1 MTNQMV
7 REAFVSRVLY
17 RGDDAG
23 ADRVHSNK
31 RTRHRFTK
39 AFDHKWMVA
48 EPGGL
53 FEGPSGKHSS
63 RVGEL
68 KIGACSVS
76 RGTL

>member
-1 MTNQMV
+1 MI
-7 REAFVSRVLY
+7 
-17 RGDDAG
+17 RGRRASPG
-23 ADRVHSNK
+23 PAQA
-31 RTRHRFTK
+31 FTK
-39 AFDHKWMVA
+39 AFDHKWMIA

-53 FEGPSGKHSS
+53 FEGPSGKHSA

>member
-1 MTNQMV
+1 MC
-7 REAFVSRVLY
+7 AASFIYL
-17 RGDDAG
+17 RGDDVGPRSLASLG
-23 ADRVHSNK
+23 RRANK
-31 RTRHRFTK
+31 KTRHRFTK

-68 KIGACSVS
+68 KIGVCSVS
-76 RGTL
+76 PGTL

>member
-1 MTNQMV
+1 MPRPLSIFAATTWT
-7 REAFVSRVLY
+7 AFARI
-17 RGDDAG
+17 AG
-23 ADRVHSNK
+23 AA
-31 RTRHRFTK
+31 HRFTK

-68 KIGACSVS
+68 KIGVCSVS
-76 RGTL
+76 RGTR